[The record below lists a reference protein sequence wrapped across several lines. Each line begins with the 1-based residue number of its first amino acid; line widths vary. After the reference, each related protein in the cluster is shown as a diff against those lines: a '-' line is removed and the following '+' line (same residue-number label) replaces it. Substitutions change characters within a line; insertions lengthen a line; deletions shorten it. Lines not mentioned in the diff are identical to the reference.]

1 MATDP
6 QMTGPRRILE
16 LDGIPRDQWRVDDRL
31 IIWNNRLWEKEKVGC
46 CLCVEKDGREFVTLC
61 HSEDGKPDVFHCM
74 QHGELVEVPFTM
86 KKIYTITI
94 GDVIRE
100 GEESLCDRMLF
111 PSDMPLGARNE
122 LIGRL
127 LDEAQEDSVSEGVT

>member
-1 MATDP
+1 MK
-6 QMTGPRRILE
+6 GPRRIVD
-16 LDGIPRDQWRVDDRL
+16 LDGVPLVQWRIDERAVVL
-31 IIWNNRLWEKEKVGC
+31 WKNRLWEKEKVGC
-46 CLCVEKDGREFVTLC
+46 CLCVENDGPEFVTLS

-74 QHGELVEVPFTM
+74 KHGELVEVPFTM

-100 GEESLCDRMLF
+100 GEENVCDTMLF
-111 PSDMPLGARNE
+111 PSDMTLSARSE